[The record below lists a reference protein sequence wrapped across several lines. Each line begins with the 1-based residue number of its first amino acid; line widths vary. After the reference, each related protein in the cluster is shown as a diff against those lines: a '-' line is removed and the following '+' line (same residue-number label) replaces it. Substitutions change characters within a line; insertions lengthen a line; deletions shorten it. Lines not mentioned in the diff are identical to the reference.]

1 MEAQREAM
9 SWVALESD
17 GRRLSVMVSLEVT
30 QAIQGVW
37 TSRFQKTLVVELS
50 VVGAAVFS
58 LRKGE

>member
-1 MEAQREAM
+1 
-9 SWVALESD
+9 
-17 GRRLSVMVSLEVT
+17 MVSLEVT